1 MAEPPPPPSA
11 PWTAPPAPAP
21 AFRPPK
27 RRRARVWIYLLV
39 GAVVVI
45 VGLAVASGTVWIQK
59 IKPPIDAA
67 NDYLRDI
74 SRGNYEAAFD
84 QLCAQEQVDGSAR
97 SLERTVEELVVFG
110 LDDYEVS
117 PFEVHIDGSRATVEA
132 DLDADSFRRTDADV
146 VRIRVEEIDGE
157 WRPCGGRFGF
167 VASSRRPDPSSQAKL
182 LDRGYTSSGSVMTFT
197 SDGPGVVKARSSAG
211 PISPGSP
218 TSSPWPPSAVIT
230 SS

>member
-11 PWTAPPAPAP
+11 RWTAPPPSAPPVAARAP
-21 AFRPPK
+21 KP
-27 RRRARVWIYLLV
+27 RRRRVWIYLLV

-45 VGLAVASGTVWIQK
+45 VGLAVASGTMWIQK

-74 SRGNYEAAFD
+74 SRGDYEAAFD

-132 DLDADSFRRTDADV
+132 DLNADSFGRTDADV
-146 VRIRVEEIDGE
+146 VRIRLEEIDGE
-157 WRPCGGRFGF
+157 WRPCGGRFGL
-167 VASSRRPDPSSQAKL
+167 VDELLTNRP
-182 LDRGYTSSGSVMTFT
+182 
-197 SDGPGVVKARSSAG
+197 
-211 PISPGSP
+211 I
-218 TSSPWPPSAVIT
+218 
-230 SS
+230 